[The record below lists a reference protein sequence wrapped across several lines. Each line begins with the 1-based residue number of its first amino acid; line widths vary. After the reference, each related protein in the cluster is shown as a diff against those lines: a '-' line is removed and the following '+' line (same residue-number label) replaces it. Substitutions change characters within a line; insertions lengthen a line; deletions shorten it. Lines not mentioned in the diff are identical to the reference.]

1 MKIRTTIAIAT
12 MALGLTA
19 LAQPPRRGPGGG
31 GERLDQL
38 KSYLSLTDAQVETIR
53 QSMKDQ
59 HEAMRTNMESMRA
72 KRQALRT
79 QMHSDNADPAAL
91 GQAMVE
97 MKNARKAMQASRK
110 AAADKLIAT
119 LTPEQKAKLDSLK
132 ESAKNGGA
140 VHEAMRLGLI
150 DPPAGAGPDGEG
162 RRSGGPRGGRG
173 PAMGFRGGPPRF

>member
-1 MKIRTTIAIAT
+1 MKIRTMIAIAT

-19 LAQPPRRGPGGG
+19 MAQPPRRGSGG

-59 HEAMRTNMESMRA
+59 REAMRTNMESMRA
-72 KRQALRT
+72 KRQALRA
-79 QMHSDNADPAAL
+79 QMKSDNADPATL
-91 GQAMVE
+91 GQAMVD
-97 MKNARKAMQASRK
+97 MKNARKSMQASRK
-110 AAADKLIAT
+110 AAADKLVAT
-119 LTPEQKAKLDSLK
+119 LTPEQKAKLNTLK
-132 ESAKNGGA
+132 DSAKNGGA
-140 VHEAMRLGLI
+140 VREAMRLGLI

-162 RRSGGPRGGRG
+162 RRFGGPRGGRG